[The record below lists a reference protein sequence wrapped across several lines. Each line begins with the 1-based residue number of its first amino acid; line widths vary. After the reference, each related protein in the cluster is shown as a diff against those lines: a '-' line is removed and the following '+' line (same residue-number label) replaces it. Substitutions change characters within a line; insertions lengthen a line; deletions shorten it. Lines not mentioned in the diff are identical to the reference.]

1 MRYKP
6 LFIWLL
12 LVLPFAGWGQAYRSS
27 TNFSFLAEASLG
39 KYKSRP
45 YRWSVSMRYEPA
57 DTTAKLKIWAVQW
70 GKQVGDFKKTDRFA
84 QRILPNEWRTYTIE
98 GTLAPQAD
106 LVYLYSGLE
115 GNGRFFF
122 DNLSLQVQAPDQTW
136 QNVPLKNGD
145 FEHSPTPLAG
155 YLTDPE
161 LKGKLP
167 NGVVADLVAGQG
179 MDQSRALRFTLSGGT
194 LVKEPLPYGRN
205 KAAGK
210 YCQVKG
216 VNLYYETY
224 GTGEP
229 LLLLHGNG
237 ESIHSFSK
245 QIEDLAQYYQVIA
258 VDTRAQGKSVDTL
271 TVRLTYE
278 LFADDMKALLD
289 SLRLPKANIL
299 GWSDGG
305 NTGLLLALRYPAY
318 VHKLV
323 TMGANLYPS
332 VETVDGKMLRQS
344 EQVRKLLDKKGDL
357 QKKRLLTL
365 VLTEPHMSYAEIEAI
380 RAPTLVLG
388 GEKDVIKEA
397 HSRNIAAHIPGAQVV
412 ILKGVTHYAPQ
423 ENPALFN
430 RTVLGFLAAK

>member
-1 MRYKP
+1 MRSKL
-6 LFIWLL
+6 LFALL
-12 LVLPFAGWGQAYRSS
+12 LLGLPFAGLGQTYHSS
-27 TNFSFLAEASLG
+27 NNFSFVAEASLG
-39 KYKSRP
+39 KYQSRP

-57 DTTAKLKIWAVQW
+57 DTTVRLKIWAVQW
-70 GKQVGDFKKTDRFA
+70 GKQAGDFKKTDRYA
-84 QRILPNEWRTYTIE
+84 QRILPNEWRTYTLE
-98 GTLAPQAD
+98 GTLAPQAG

-122 DNLSLQVQAPDQTW
+122 DNFSLQVQAPDQTW

-145 FEHSPTPLAG
+145 FERSPTPLAG
-155 YLTDPE
+155 YLMDPE

-167 NGVVADLVAGQG
+167 ISVVADLVAGQG
-179 MDQSRALRFTLSGGT
+179 MYQSQALRLTLSGGT

-210 YCQVKG
+210 YCQLKG
-216 VNLYYETY
+216 VKLYYETY

-245 QIEDLAQYYQVIA
+245 QIEDLAQHYQVIA

-271 TVRLTYE
+271 TARLTYE

-289 SLRLPKANIL
+289 SLRLPKAHIL

-305 NTGLLLALRYPAY
+305 NTGLLMALRYPTY

-332 VETVDGKMLRQS
+332 TETVDSKMLRQS
-344 EQVRKLLDKKGDL
+344 EQAWKLLDKKGDL
-357 QKKRLLTL
+357 KNKRLLTL
-365 VLTEPHMSYAEIEAI
+365 VLTEPHMSYAEVEAI
-380 RAPTLVLG
+380 RVPTLVLA
-388 GEKDVIKEA
+388 GEKDIIKEA
-397 HSRNIAAHIPGAQVV
+397 HSKGIAAHIPGAQVV

-430 RTVLGFLAAK
+430 QTVLGFLAAK